1 MTARDVRVIKAVLF
15 DMDDTLLSVNLTAF
29 MARYV
34 SDMSA
39 LLGEVASM
47 NPARVAWAM
56 GKGYLAMSDGNRM
69 DSDTNEAVYADC
81 VRRLTR
87 IPVDDPVIADAIS
100 YYDREVLPGKNDRLI
115 RAVPQPGAH
124 ECVGRV
130 REMGLAAAL
139 ATNPVF
145 TRDCIATRLR
155 WAGFAMGDFDLV
167 THMGNSTRLKP
178 QARYYQQTIAALG
191 LVPEECLMVGNDAR
205 RDFPRPDIGL
215 ATAYVGHG
223 RPGRAVWRG
232 PLAKLAED
240 IPAVIDRL
248 NTVGR

>member
-1 MTARDVRVIKAVLF
+1 
-15 DMDDTLLSVNLTAF
+15 
-29 MARYV
+29 
-34 SDMSA
+34 
-39 LLGEVASM
+39 
-47 NPARVAWAM
+47 
-56 GKGYLAMSDGNRM
+56 
-69 DSDTNEAVYADC
+69 
-81 VRRLTR
+81 
-87 IPVDDPVIADAIS
+87 
-100 YYDREVLPGKNDRLI
+100 
-115 RAVPQPGAH
+115 
-124 ECVGRV
+124 
-130 REMGLAAAL
+130 MGLAAAL

-155 WAGFAMGDFDLV
+155 WAGFATGDFDLV